1 MAKLLYGDRIGKTG
15 KLAPTCNGLIFD
27 STKTKILLTRRT
39 DNGRWCVPGGVMEAG
54 ESATEACE
62 REVWEETGLRVRVNR
77 FVGVYS
83 TPHRI
88 TEYADGNRFHFVTLA
103 FECEVIEGELTLS
116 NETTAVGYF
125 SITEMAAMDVMEPHL
140 ERVMDALV
148 GQASAF
154 IK

>member
-1 MAKLLYGDRIGKTG
+1 MAKLLYGDRIGRTG
-15 KLAPTCNGLIFD
+15 KLAPTCNGIIFD
-27 STKTKILLTRRT
+27 STHTKVLLTQRT

-54 ESATEACE
+54 ESAAEACE

-103 FECEVIEGELTLS
+103 FECKVVEGELSLS
-116 NETTAVGYF
+116 DETTAVGYF
-125 SITEMAAMDVMEPHL
+125 SLTELEAMDIMEPHL
-140 ERVMDALV
+140 ERVLDALA